1 MNAAATWFATLPFA
15 ALTALPFAATVFAF
29 AVAGWAGTFAGEWL
43 CAGRA
48 PYDDGPDAVTFRRTP
63 FATIGGGIGLAL
75 AVHGES
81 PAHLAVLALVTLAL
95 AGGAAADLT
104 CGALPDALT
113 VGPLVLVVAAGA
125 VSRDWA
131 PAAGAFCIALPFAVA
146 ALVSHGR
153 GMGWGDV
160 KLAALGGALLGVADA
175 TLAFALAALAASVIA
190 RRTAGVRRPI
200 AFGPYL
206 AASIAASLTIVR
218 TI

>member
-1 MNAAATWFATLPFA
+1 MNAAFVAVLAPLFAG
-15 ALTALPFAATVFAF
+15 
-29 AVAGWAGTFAGEWL
+29 AGWAGALVGERL

-48 PYDDGPDAVTFRRTP
+48 PYDDGPQPIAFGRAP
-63 FATIGGGIGLAL
+63 FAAIGACIGVALAL
-75 AVHGES
+75 HADT
-81 PAHLAVLALVTLAL
+81 PDHLAVLLVVTFAL
-95 AGGAAADLT
+95 AGGAAADLI
-104 CGALPDALT
+104 CGALPDLLT

-125 VSRDWA
+125 ASHDWA
-131 PAAGAFCIALPFAVA
+131 PALGATLVAVPFAVA
-146 ALVSHGR
+146 ATLSRGR

-175 TLAFALAALAASVIA
+175 ALAFMLAALAAYVIA
-190 RRTAGVRRPI
+190 RRTVGVRRPI